1 MLCQTNTKNMPY
13 KHVICRNCKQ
23 ICVRGICHKEK
34 QKVKLVKYNFNVKKN
49 EGNGMFIQEV
59 NINK

>member
-1 MLCQTNTKNMPY
+1 MLY